1 MHYTGTIWRPPYE
14 ASSLLLEV
22 TAGCTHHG
30 CKFCT
35 LYSDLPAP
43 FKLSP
48 MAHVEGDLQE
58 AQAQLELWGQ
68 RHKVRRTFL
77 TGGNPFVLHPQRLL
91 DIAARVKH
99 HFPQNETIGCFARV
113 TDITQKSDE
122 ELSALQ
128 AAGYD
133 GLTIGIETG
142 DDQALAFMN
151 KGYRASDILQQ
162 CRRLDLAGIGYHF
175 FYLTGISGA
184 GRGEEG
190 ARATAAV
197 CNQLHPRRI
206 GTSMLTLYPDSAL
219 YQEAQAGRW
228 QEAGELEKYRELKA
242 LVDALD
248 IPVWFG
254 ALGASNAIPMEGI
267 LPKDKATLST
277 LLDHISRGM
286 GEAQLRQYRTQL
298 DHL

>member
-1 MHYTGTIWRPPYE
+1 MHFTGTIWRPPYE
-14 ASSLLLEV
+14 AASLLLEV
-22 TAGCTHHG
+22 TAGCTHHS

-35 LYSDLPAP
+35 LYSDLPTP
-43 FKLSP
+43 FQLSP
-48 MAHVEGDLQE
+48 MDHVEADLQE

-68 RHKVRRTFL
+68 RHRVRRTFL
-77 TGGNPFVLHPQRLL
+77 TGGNPFVLHPKRLL
-91 DIAARVKH
+91 DIATRVKD

-122 ELSALQ
+122 ALAALQ

-151 KGYRASDILQQ
+151 KGYRAEDILQQ
-162 CRRLDLAGIGYHF
+162 CRRLDQAGIGYHF

-206 GTSMLTLYPDSAL
+206 GASMLTLYPDAPL
-219 YQEAQAGRW
+219 YQEVQAGRW

-254 ALGASNAIPMEGI
+254 ALGASNAIPMEGT

-286 GEAQLRQYRTQL
+286 NEAQLRQYRTQL

>member
-91 DIAARVKH
+91 DIAARIKH

-113 TDITQKSDE
+113 TDVARKTDG
-122 ELSALQ
+122 ELEALRGLGY
-128 AAGYD
+128 AG
-133 GLTIGIETG
+133 LSIGVETG
-142 DDQALAFMN
+142 DGPSLEFMD
-151 KGYRASDILQQ
+151 KGYGPGDIVEQS
-162 CRRLDLAGIGYHF
+162 RRLDGAGIAYHFMYLAG
-175 FYLTGISGA
+175 LPGA
-184 GRGEEG
+184 GRGVEG
-190 ARATAAV
+190 AVNSAEIFNRT
-197 CNQLHPRRI
+197 HPRII
-206 GTSMLTLYPDSAL
+206 GSSMLTVFPESRLHEEMRRGTWTEES
-219 YQEAQAGRW
+219 EI
-228 QEAGELEKYRELKA
+228 EKLEEIRT
-242 LVDALD
+242 LVKRLE
-248 IPVWFG
+248 IPVWF
-254 ALGASNAIPMEGI
+254 ATLGASNAVWVQGE
-267 LPKDKATLST
+267 LPAGREAML
-277 LLDHISRGM
+277 
-286 GEAQLRQYRTQL
+286 AQLEAACDPAREAALRRYRTSL
-298 DHL
+298 PHL